1 MIQGNKKEI
10 KEMTLEEWAEMM
22 TGTEGQLD
30 KHLLFSCL
38 RTAFAISAQYVASRV
53 RKSSQTIYN
62 YESGLVESRDDLE
75 DYIWPALLNEIGM
88 KTTEDPIDYTVIKAL
103 AIYLEEM
110 DQFYANKQAGH
121 TDKWDN
127 LKFAQRYNICDE
139 IKTIMYDE
147 SRLLYSKWEF

>member
-10 KEMTLEEWAEMM
+10 KEMTLKEWSEMM
-22 TGTEGQLD
+22 MGTDNQLD
-30 KHLLFSCL
+30 KHLLFRCL
-38 RTAFAISAQYVASRV
+38 RVAFGVSAQYIASRV
-53 RKSSQTIYN
+53 RKSITTINN
-62 YESGLVESRDDLE
+62 YEGGIVESRDDLE

-110 DQFYANKQAGH
+110 DQFYANKQAGY

-127 LKFAQRYNICDE
+127 LKAAQRYNICDE

-147 SRLLYSKWEF
+147 SRLLYSELEF